1 MGDTV
6 YAAYFQACVFRTH
19 CVSSDRV
26 APRPTTFATSSCS
39 RISDAGL
46 VTHHGPTASR
56 SGRLPGDLVSA
67 ALVGARFC
75 GVVAGGGEVGSVR
88 TARPP
93 HQRARPNEGGELGGV
108 GDAHEAACERRDRP
122 AHGDPVVDE
131 ARGAGVGA
139 GVGV

>member
-88 TARPP
+88 TARSPR
-93 HQRARPNEGGELGGV
+93 QRVRP
-108 GDAHEAACERRDRP
+108 DR
-122 AHGDPVVDE
+122 
-131 ARGAGVGA
+131 RGASSGVLGMHTFSLRK
-139 GVGV
+139 GQL